1 MRQINA
7 LITNTRGASPVSIIL
22 GMVIL
27 AGLFFFPRAV
37 ESPYA
42 LHIMI
47 LFFLSTIMGESWNI
61 VGGYTGQYSV
71 GHAAYF
77 GAGAY
82 TTMILMQFKQIP
94 PWYGLIAG
102 IVVALVVSLVIGSI
116 CFRLRGP
123 YFVLASIAV
132 AEILRLCA
140 MNMKDLT
147 NGAEGILA
155 TEIPPLTI
163 GGTVVT
169 DFISKV
175 PFYYIGLVI
184 AILTIAVTY
193 LVQHS
198 KLGYYF
204 QAIREDQ
211 DAAHSLGINLS
222 IYKNIALAIS
232 AVFTSLAGSFYA
244 IYIGFIDPPT
254 VLALDI
260 SVQIVLI
267 CIIGGIG
274 TIWGPVVGSLVLV
287 PLSEALRSNLIAQGI
302 FKLGLADETSGIGI
316 FLKEHLAHAHAL
328 IYGILVVVVIL
339 FMPDGVLGYVK
350 KLSRKKQNA

>member
-1 MRQINA
+1 MKPTCAPIRNSA
-7 LITNTRGASPVSIIL
+7 GVSPVTIL
-22 GMVIL
+22 LGLVVL
-27 AGLFFFPRAV
+27 AGLLIFPNFV
-37 ESPYA
+37 QSPYA

-47 LFFLSTIMGESWNI
+47 LLFLSTIQGEAWNI
-61 VGGYTGQYSV
+61 IGGYTGQYSV

-82 TTMILMQFKQIP
+82 TTMILLQYKQIP
-94 PWYGLIAG
+94 PWYGMLAG
-102 IVVALVVSLVIGSI
+102 IGIALVVSLIIGAI

-132 AEILRLCA
+132 AEIMRLTA
-140 MNMKDLT
+140 MNLKDLT
-147 NGAEGILA
+147 NGAEGILI
-155 TEIPPLTI
+155 TEIPAFKV
-163 GGTVVT
+163 GETVVT
-169 DFISKV
+169 DFLTKV

-184 AILTIAVTY
+184 ALLTILVTY

-211 DAAHSLGINLS
+211 DAAHSLGISLS

-260 SVQIVLI
+260 SVQIVLL

-287 PLSEALRSNLIAQGI
+287 PLSEALRSNLFAQMI
-302 FKLGLADETSGIGI
+302 FKAGLASEESGIGI
-316 FLKEHLAHAHAL
+316 FLKEHLSHAHAL

-339 FMPDGVLGYVK
+339 FMPDGVLGWTK
-350 KLSRKKQNA
+350 KLAAKKGKG

>member
-1 MRQINA
+1 MRPVMNIIRNSA
-7 LITNTRGASPVSIIL
+7 GASPVSILL
-22 GMVIL
+22 GLTLV
-27 AGLFFFPRAV
+27 AALFLFPQFV
-37 ESPYA
+37 QSPYA

-47 LFFLSTIMGESWNI
+47 LIFLSVIMGEAWNVI
-61 VGGYTGQYSV
+61 GGYTGQYSV

-82 TTMILMQFKQIP
+82 TTMILLQYKQIS
-94 PWYGLIAG
+94 PWYGALVGIA
-102 IVVALVVSLVIGSI
+102 VALVVSLIIGSI

-132 AEILRLCA
+132 AEIMRLSA
-140 MNMKDLT
+140 MNLKDLT
-147 NGAEGILA
+147 NGAEGILI
-155 TEIPPLTI
+155 TEIPPLKF
-163 GGTVVT
+163 GETVIT
-169 DFISKV
+169 DFMTKV
-175 PFYYIGLVI
+175 PFYYIGLTI
-184 AILTIAVTY
+184 AIVTILVTWWM
-193 LVQHS
+193 QNS

-211 DAAHSLGINLS
+211 DAAHSLGISLS
-222 IYKNIALAIS
+222 LFKSTALAIS

-302 FKLGLADETSGIGI
+302 FKLGLASEESGFGI
-316 FLKEHLAHAHAL
+316 FLKEHLSHAHAL

-339 FMPDGVLGYVK
+339 FMPDGVLGWAK
-350 KLSRKKQNA
+350 KLAAKKGKG